1 MRLRL
6 TVVAL
11 VALAF
16 PTAASAQ
23 APRCQDV
30 NPKPPPAGMQPAAQ
44 QVSVLDDAVFR
55 FTRGDNRGSSD
66 RTRDLD
72 ARPSLPPDARVFAE
86 VAGDLDRADGAD
98 SFPEEGIL
106 VEPVVSGAGDLK
118 LKICIDP
125 ENPETVKPGRYV
137 GSVKIFGPNVVP
149 TVASVEV
156 TLRAS
161 ALLAVFLLVIG
172 CALGVLGKALADKKA
187 TEETLKAAGETDV
200 RFRWRD
206 YFFTGEFIGGLITG
220 LVAAAIA
227 FAQVYLAD
235 PDWGE
240 PLDMIALVLAGIASV
255 VSGKT
260 ITDWVKPYVP
270 KAA

>member
-1 MRLRL
+1 MA
-6 TVVAL
+6 VAL
-11 VALAF
+11 FMLAL
-16 PTAASAQ
+16 PTAAEAQ

-30 NPKPPPAGMQPAAQ
+30 HPKPPPAAMLPPAQ

-72 ARPSLPPDARVFAE
+72 ARPSLPADAKVFAE

-118 LKICIDP
+118 LKVCIDP
-125 ENPETVKPGRYV
+125 ENPESVKPGRYV
-137 GSVKIFGPNVVP
+137 GSVKIFGPNVLP
-149 TVASVEV
+149 TVASIEI

-161 ALLAVFLLVIG
+161 ALLAVVLLLLG
-172 CALGVLGKALADKKA
+172 CTLGALGKAIADKKA
-187 TEETLKAAGETDV
+187 TEETLKAAGGGDV

-206 YFFTGEFIGGLITG
+206 YFFSGEFIGGAITG
-220 LVAAAIA
+220 LVAATIA

-235 PDWGE
+235 PDWGQ

-270 KAA
+270 KAG